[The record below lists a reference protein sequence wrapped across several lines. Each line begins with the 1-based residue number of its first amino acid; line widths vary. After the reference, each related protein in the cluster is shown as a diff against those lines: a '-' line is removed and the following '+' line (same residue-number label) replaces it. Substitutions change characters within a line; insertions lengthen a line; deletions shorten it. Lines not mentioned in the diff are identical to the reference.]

1 MKIIIEN
8 WKRFIKESVNKNSI
22 FVINA
27 YCVIDIQK
35 AEDVVNIIYKLFK
48 KKAEGIVNI
57 ASGKGI
63 EIKSFVKKFS
73 KKKIMI
79 KTNTRKKTF
88 SIANIK
94 KLKSIMKK

>member
-1 MKIIIEN
+1 M
-8 WKRFIKESVNKNSI
+8 
-22 FVINA
+22 INA

-57 ASGKGI
+57 GSGKGI

-73 KKKIMI
+73 KKK
-79 KTNTRKKTF
+79 
-88 SIANIK
+88 
-94 KLKSIMKK
+94 L